1 MTRSALEVVTLYNL
15 EVWNKGRIELVP
27 ELCAEQMTRYDAN
40 SVTTLDLDEQIA
52 RIRHNYDELRPTFEP
67 IILAGGDEF
76 VTLVWNVTGRDPNWK
91 WCGIEVFRVVDGKIV
106 EVWNG
111 PYVDGRWIRGGTLSA
126 GRASEATQAMPVMS
140 GDFSDGRGRLV
151 VPLDTKAISL
161 WLEGAFGAPAIE
173 NGVSLFA
180 WRDVRPRLN
189 LSYAQLGS
197 EPVGLSCASVE
208 RLEIRWA
215 RSGLTNVTLD
225 VTGAADIGTEPAALP
240 ARAVRLAE
248 CSGRFQR
255 AGTSLSGKVIGASI
269 TLDPASQSASGE
281 LTVRIPAGTDPHALC
296 GEGGLEF
303 GWHEGG
309 AALRF
314 EAAAAQLTAP
324 EGAFADSE
332 ETELL
337 FRWTSSDIAASL
349 EHGERDVPRPIDRSR
364 E

>member
-40 SVTTLDLDEQIA
+40 SVTTLDLEEQIA

-126 GRASEATQAMPVMS
+126 GLAAEATQAMPVMS
-140 GDFSDGRGRLV
+140 ADVSDGRGRLV

-173 NGVSLFA
+173 NGVSRFA

-197 EPVGLSCASVE
+197 NPVALSRGSVE

-215 RSGLTNVTLD
+215 RSGLTNVTID
-225 VTGAADIGTEPAALP
+225 VAGEAEVGTEPAARP

-248 CSGRFQR
+248 CSGRFQQ

-269 TLDPASQSASGE
+269 VLDPASRAASGE
-281 LTVRIPAGTDPHALC
+281 LTLRIPAGIDPHALC
-296 GEGGLEF
+296 GEGGLDF
-303 GWHEGG
+303 GWHEAGS
-309 AALRF
+309 ALRF
-314 EAAAAQLTAP
+314 EAAAALLSAP

-332 ETELL
+332 ETEVL

-349 EHGERDVPRPIDRSR
+349 EPGESLPAAD
-364 E
+364 